1 MLKRKSEN
9 LSFRVRLWVG
19 TRKGLWT
26 LTSDRARRKWTLA
39 GPAFLGHTVF
49 HAFPDPRRPNVVVA
63 ATKTGHLGPTVHRA
77 TDGGKTWKE
86 AKRPPKFTPHA
97 KTGERALEHVFW
109 LTAGH
114 PAEPGVW
121 YSGTAPHGIFRSE
134 DDGDTWAGVAG
145 FNDNVMWPRW
155 SHHGVGSSPPDSP
168 NTHSIRVDP
177 RDPKHLYAA
186 FSAGGVHE
194 SRDRGASWRPLN
206 RGVATV
212 FPPEKDPEFFGN
224 DPHCVVVHPA
234 NPDRLYQQ
242 NHCGIY
248 RLDRPGET
256 WTRIGNNMPKTI
268 GDIGFPIVVHPRD
281 PDTAWVFPMDGTEVW
296 PRTSP
301 GGKPAVYRTKD
312 AGESWKRLDAGF
324 PRAQSY
330 LTVKRQCMSAD
341 DADPVGVYLGTTTGD
356 VWASRDEGA
365 RWVRIT
371 ESLPSIT
378 SVIATRM

>member
-1 MLKRKSEN
+1 MRKLEMKG
-9 LSFRVRLWVG
+9 VRLWVG

-26 LTSDRARRKWTLA
+26 LTADRARRKWKLT
-39 GPAFLGHTVF
+39 GPTFLGQIIF
-49 HAFPDPRRPNVVVA
+49 HAFPDPRNPKVVVA
-63 ATKTGHLGPTVHRA
+63 AIKTGHLGPTVFRSV
-77 TDGGKTWKE
+77 DGGKKWKE
-86 AKRPPKFTPHA
+86 AKAPPKFTPHPE
-97 KTGERALEHVFW
+97 TGERALEHVFW

-114 PAEPGVW
+114 VSEPGVW
-121 YSGTAPHGIFRSE
+121 YAGTAPHGIFRSE
-134 DDGDTWAGVAG
+134 DGGDTWAAVAG
-145 FNDNVMWPRW
+145 FNDNKMWPRW
-155 SHHGVGSSPPDSP
+155 SHLGAGASPPDSP

-177 RDPKHLYAA
+177 RNPKHLYAA

-194 SRDRGASWRPLN
+194 STDRGASWRPLN
-206 RGVATV
+206 QGVATV
-212 FPPEKDPEFFGN
+212 FPAEKDPEFFGN
-224 DPHCVVVHPA
+224 DPHCMVVHPA

-256 WTRIGNNMPKTI
+256 WTRIGNNMPKAI
-268 GDIGFPIVVHPRD
+268 GDVGFPIVVHPRD

-301 GGKPAVYRTKD
+301 GGKPAVYRTRN

-324 PRAQSY
+324 PRSQSH

-341 DADPVGVYLGTTTGD
+341 AADPVGVYLGTTSGD

-365 RWVRIT
+365 RWIRIA

-378 SVIATRM
+378 SVVAFRA